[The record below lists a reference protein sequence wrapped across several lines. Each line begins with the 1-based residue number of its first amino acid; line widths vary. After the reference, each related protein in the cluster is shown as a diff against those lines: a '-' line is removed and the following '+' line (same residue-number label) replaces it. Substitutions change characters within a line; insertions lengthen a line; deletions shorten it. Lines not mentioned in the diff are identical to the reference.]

1 MYADQES
8 APRRIKPSPWV
19 KVEAADSIAS
29 AATSAVVAD
38 VEIRKRPKRAT
49 PHPPQTDDLILS
61 PATAE
66 IRGVITTLVCV
77 KKAAR
82 AAGLESRPALM
93 NPFIVVHWSN
103 NHECIE

>member
-1 MYADQES
+1 MT
-8 APRRIKPSPWV
+8 SPWLRM
-19 KVEAADSIAS
+19 EAS
-29 AATSAVVAD
+29 AATSAVDAD
-38 VEIRKRPKRAT
+38 VEIRKRPRRAT

-77 KKAAR
+77 KKDAR

-93 NPFIVVHWSN
+93 NP
-103 NHECIE
+103 